1 MSSWERCKCPRR
13 LVNRPAPVAQ
23 HRAAGDVAD
32 GVGICQNGVRRCQN
46 GVRGCQKLAGV
57 GVRDMLGHVM
67 EVEGAWQCC
76 SIILLKTVA
85 ASEFRGVSQATV

>member
-1 MSSWERCKCPRR
+1 MCSRR
-13 LVNRPAPVAQ
+13 LVNRPAPVA
-23 HRAAGDVAD
+23 GDVAD
-32 GVGICQNGVRRCQN
+32 GVRICQNGDRRYQNGVRRCQN

-57 GVRDMLGHVM
+57 GVRVMLGHVM

-76 SIILLKTVA
+76 SIILLETVA